1 MRPAV
6 SLCLLAVFA
15 LGASLC
21 NRRLPAR
28 RQQAP
33 SLPPSPVR
41 RDLTPEE
48 AVRLAGGRVVAE
60 AVIGLGWPGLS
71 PEECARLAMA
81 WPAYTPLVS
90 TRLQ

>member
-28 RQQAP
+28 RQQASSSEP
-33 SLPPSPVR
+33 LLPTRP
-41 RDLTPEE
+41 LTPEE
-48 AVRLAGGRVVAE
+48 AIRLCRGRVVAD
-60 AVIGLGWPGLS
+60 AAASIGWGL
-71 PEECARLAMA
+71 PAEDAARIAMA
-81 WPAYTPLVS
+81 WPANVHPMPE
-90 TRLQ
+90 RLQ